1 MGGRFICFRDKFLC
15 VIPSLDPR
23 ATAALD
29 IDGESAGDQAG
40 QTIAMSEDGRYLA
53 VSAPYADVNGDV
65 ATGRVRIFQLDG
77 STWSQLGADIIG
89 DTALHYLGNGGL
101 SMSADGSRLA
111 IGSYT
116 AAARVYEFDGSN
128 WTQLGDDVAFDYSQ
142 GSSAAKH
149 LLGTAP

>member
-1 MGGRFICFRDKFLC
+1 
-15 VIPSLDPR
+15 
-23 ATAALD
+23 
-29 IDGESAGDQAG
+29 
-40 QTIAMSEDGRYLA
+40 
-53 VSAPYADVNGDV
+53 
-65 ATGRVRIFQLDG
+65 
-77 STWSQLGADIIG
+77 
-89 DTALHYLGNGGL
+89 
-101 SMSADGSRLA
+101 MSADGSRLA